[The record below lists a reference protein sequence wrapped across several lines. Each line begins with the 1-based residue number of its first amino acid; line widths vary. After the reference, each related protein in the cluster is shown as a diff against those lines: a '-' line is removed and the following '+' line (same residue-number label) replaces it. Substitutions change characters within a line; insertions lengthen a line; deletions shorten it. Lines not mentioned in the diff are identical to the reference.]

1 MVAVVCRRWGSRDGL
16 QWTRVRL
23 ILGLWDMGGHLRG
36 ASLHEEIEGGLGQ
49 TRWIN
54 VSSGDGDVEDLIDRN
69 LVKATKPE
77 ERSAESNARRLTTTR
92 GEALALYRSILR
104 ASRLFE
110 WPNERGIPWRE
121 VIRQSARQEFEQ
133 ARFETD
139 PEMVARLLVGGR
151 DALQQALERFASKQ
165 EQVMEKDFDPE
176 KRK

>member
-1 MVAVVCRRWGSRDGL
+1 MV
-16 QWTRVRL
+16 
-23 ILGLWDMGGHLRG
+23 GHLRLG
-36 ASLHEEIEGGLGQ
+36 ARHEEIEGWEGQ

-92 GEALALYRSILR
+92 REALSL
-104 ASRLFE
+104 
-110 WPNERGIPWRE
+110 RE

-151 DALQQALERFASKQ
+151 DALHQALERFASKQ

-176 KRK
+176 KKNR

>member
-1 MVAVVCRRWGSRDGL
+1 MV
-16 QWTRVRL
+16 
-23 ILGLWDMGGHLRG
+23 GHLRLG
-36 ASLHEEIEGGLGQ
+36 ARHEEIEGWEGQ

-92 GEALALYRSILR
+92 REALSLYRSVLR

-110 WPNERGIPWRE
+110 WRE

-151 DALQQALERFASKQ
+151 DALHQALERFASKQ

-176 KRK
+176 KKNR